1 MGFKI
6 EWQFSDNFKDIAQF
20 AAKYFNARA
29 KYLKPAMDLS
39 VDEVLDEGKSRIPVV
54 TGSTQRSMGS
64 KVIQGA
70 GSTVGKITTS
80 LRAPNLSPFVVNYG
94 RKSGGKQP
102 PSKKLEAWVS
112 AKGLASGNGIARV
125 AYVIAR
131 SIAKKGTKG
140 VHFQSGSLND
150 KRNRIIDIHQQA
162 VNSMVREM
170 EK

>member
-6 EWQFSDNFKDIAQF
+6 DWQFSDNFKEIAQF
-20 AAKYFNARA
+20 AAKYFAARA
-29 KYLKPAMDLS
+29 RYLKPAMDLS
-39 VDEVLDEGKSRIPVV
+39 VEEVLDEGRSRIPVV
-54 TGSTQRSMGS
+54 TGSTKSSMQS
-64 KVIQGA
+64 KVIQGP
-70 GSTVGKITTS
+70 GSTVGKVTTS

-94 RKSGGKQP
+94 RKAGKKQP
-102 PSKKLEAWVS
+102 PSQRLEAWVS
-112 AKGLASGNGIARV
+112 AKGLATGKGIAQT
-125 AYVIAR
+125 AFVIAR

-162 VNSMVREM
+162 VNNMVKEM